1 MHAIHA
7 FQTVVGILT
16 ILIAS
21 LAVVI
26 GIVLVVLYEARLAV
40 QLWRRLESSLRQ
52 PRTTPPESAD
62 RGQSAMADEVDQSRH
77 QNITPSS
84 SNASSRR
91 THA

>member
-40 QLWRRLESSLRQ
+40 QLWRRLGSCLRQ
-52 PRTTPPESAD
+52 SQRTPPKRAD
-62 RGQSAMADEVDQSRH
+62 RGQSAMADEVAEHVSERH
-77 QNITPSS
+77 
-84 SNASSRR
+84 AEL
-91 THA
+91 